1 MSQNIDKNALK
12 KLVDSTKPND
22 IWVSTVNAIEKDGVR
37 RIKSEVEKFLS
48 KNSDYVV
55 ILVRK

>member
-1 MSQNIDKNALK
+1 MTVDKNALK

-22 IWVSTVNAIEKDGVR
+22 ILVSTVNAIEKDGIR

-48 KNSDYVV
+48 KSSDYVV

>member
-22 IWVSTVNAIEKDGVR
+22 ILVSTVNAIEKDGVR

-48 KNSDYVV
+48 KSSDYVV

>member
-1 MSQNIDKNALK
+1 MSQHLDKNALK

-22 IWVSTVNAIEKDGVR
+22 ILVSTVNAIEKDGVR

-48 KNSDYVV
+48 KSSDYVV
-55 ILVRK
+55 IVLRK

>member
-1 MSQNIDKNALK
+1 MSQNLDKIALK

-22 IWVSTVNAIEKDGVR
+22 ILVSTVNAIEKDGVR
-37 RIKSEVEKFLS
+37 RIKSEVEKFFS
-48 KNSDYVV
+48 KSSDYVV

>member
-22 IWVSTVNAIEKDGVR
+22 ILVSTLNAIEKDGVR

-48 KNSDYVV
+48 KSSDYVV
-55 ILVRK
+55 ILMRK

>member
-12 KLVDSTKPND
+12 KLMDSTKPND
-22 IWVSTVNAIEKDGVR
+22 ILVSTVNAIEKDGIR

-48 KNSDYVV
+48 KSSDCVV

>member
-1 MSQNIDKNALK
+1 MTVDKNALK

-22 IWVSTVNAIEKDGVR
+22 ILVSTVNAIEKDGVR

-48 KNSDYVV
+48 KSSDYVV
-55 ILVRK
+55 ILLRK

>member
-22 IWVSTVNAIEKDGVR
+22 ILVSAVNAIEKDGIR

-48 KNSDYVV
+48 KSSDYVV

>member
-1 MSQNIDKNALK
+1 MNQNLDKNALK

-22 IWVSTVNAIEKDGVR
+22 ILVSTVNPIEKDGIR

-48 KNSDYVV
+48 KSSDYVV
-55 ILVRK
+55 ILMRK

>member
-1 MSQNIDKNALK
+1 MTVDKNALK

-22 IWVSTVNAIEKDGVR
+22 ILVSTVNAIEKDGVR

-48 KNSDYVV
+48 KSSDYVV

>member
-1 MSQNIDKNALK
+1 MTIDKNALK
-12 KLVDSTKPND
+12 KLVDSSKPND
-22 IWVSTVNAIEKDGVR
+22 ILMSTVTAIEKDGVR

-48 KNSDYVV
+48 KSSDYVV

>member
-1 MSQNIDKNALK
+1 MTVDKNALK
-12 KLVDSTKPND
+12 KLVDSTKAND
-22 IWVSTVNAIEKDGVR
+22 ILVSTVNAIEKDGVR

-48 KNSDYVV
+48 KSSDYVV

>member
-1 MSQNIDKNALK
+1 MMVDKNALK

-22 IWVSTVNAIEKDGVR
+22 ILVSTVNAIEKDGVR

-48 KNSDYVV
+48 KSSDYVV

>member
-1 MSQNIDKNALK
+1 MSQNLDKTALK

-22 IWVSTVNAIEKDGVR
+22 ILVSTLNAIEKDGVR

-48 KNSDYVV
+48 KSSDYVV
-55 ILVRK
+55 ILMRK

>member
-1 MSQNIDKNALK
+1 MTVDKNALK

-22 IWVSTVNAIEKDGVR
+22 IVVSTVNSIEKDGVR

-48 KNSDYVV
+48 KRSDYVV